1 MDNFVLNNLID
12 TKEKA
17 MIQENRGDII
27 FNKIESIIN
36 KYNCEK
42 SSLISIL
49 LDVQAEYN
57 YLPRE
62 ALLYVAKRLG
72 IPLIQVYSI
81 ATFYKA
87 FSLTPRGRHLLT
99 VCLGTAC
106 HVRGAIGVLEE
117 IERKLGIKSGETTE
131 DNEFSLETVNCLGSC
146 ALGPIIVVDRG
157 YHGRMTPSR
166 VKTLLEGIKSDKNEN
181 KEH

>member
-1 MDNFVLNNLID
+1 MDNYILNNLIE
-12 TKEKA
+12 TKDKE
-17 MIQENRGDII
+17 IFQEDRGDII
-27 FNKIESIIN
+27 FNKIDFIIN

-42 SSLISIL
+42 GSLISIL
-49 LDVQAEYN
+49 LDIQAVYN

-62 ALLYVAKRLG
+62 ALVYVAKRLD
-72 IPLIQVYSI
+72 IPLIQIYSI

-87 FSLTPRGRHLLT
+87 FSLTPRGRHILT

-106 HVRGAIGVLEE
+106 HVRGAVNVLEE
-117 IERKLGIKSGETTE
+117 IERKLGIKPGETTK

-146 ALGPIIVVDRG
+146 ALGPIVVADGG

-166 VKTLLEGIKSDKNEN
+166 VKTLFEGMKSDKNEN
-181 KEH
+181 KKH